1 MEYCP
6 KLKRF
11 FLDERHRWLF
21 IKKGCGPLYGE
32 EPKEFESYETK
43 MARTDKTGTQ
53 AA

>member
-1 MEYCP
+1 MEYCD

-11 FLDERHRWLF
+11 FIDERHRWLF

-32 EPKEFESYETK
+32 EPKEFATYETK
-43 MARTDKTGTQ
+43 LVHASVAGE